1 MVEHATMRILI
12 VGAKGTIGSEVV
24 KALSANNEIIEA
36 SRSHTAVKVD
46 IRDAASIRAMYK
58 TVGKV
63 DAVVSAAGSGA
74 WKPLAQLTDDDFQT
88 SLGYKLM
95 GQVNLI
101 RYGFEHVSDG
111 GSITVTSGILSRDPM
126 QGSAAISLVNA
137 GLEGFVRA
145 AALEAPRRIRVNV
158 VSPPWVN
165 ETLKAMKMEGV
176 PGLPA
181 AVVARA
187 YAFAVNGAQ
196 TGQVIEPA

>member
-95 GQVNLI
+95 GQINLI